1 MIISHSLRF
10 HQKVNSQIMIKYL
23 SHYLHHLKV
32 KQNLKKKIKL
42 KKTNNCKNQ
51 IHHLKA
57 KKNLKK
63 KIKLKKTNNC
73 KNPNFNRILN
83 LYRFRKNKILIA
95 MSLIV
100 TTIDKFILYTT

>member
-1 MIISHSLRF
+1 MIINHSLRF

-57 KKNLKK
+57 KKHLNK

-73 KNPNFNRILN
+73 KNSNFNRILN
-83 LYRFRKNKILIA
+83 LYRYR
-95 MSLIV
+95 
-100 TTIDKFILYTT
+100 